1 VVYYAGVHDDSYN
14 LLGYIPS
21 EWGGWLQGGLL
32 HHPGGDPL
40 SIIELNE
47 IYTAY
52 EGGDKPVIRDLSL
65 SVKPGEYVVIGGP
78 NSAGKTTLLESING
92 LIRITHGSATVC
104 GLDLRRSGNEVR
116 RRVGYVIQN
125 FYFDPFT
132 PFTVE
137 EVVMMGRYGRMGLLK
152 RPSRSD
158 FEAVDKAIRLVG
170 IEELAEKTIG
180 TLSGGQQQKTMIAH
194 NIAKEPEVMMLD
206 EPFSNLDFNARE
218 YLQGIFKNMAGN
230 GTPILMVSHA
240 FDGLPETRIHLVVM
254 NRGRIT
260 YDNVC
265 DADEVEPIIRDEC
278 AVV

>member
-1 VVYYAGVHDDSYN
+1 M
-14 LLGYIPS
+14 
-21 EWGGWLQGGLL
+21 
-32 HHPGGDPL
+32 

-218 YLQGIFKNMAGN
+218 YLQGIFKNMARN